1 MPTPNYSFE
10 KRQRELAKKKKQEE
24 KDARRREA
32 RAAAHASDASPDESP
47 GAEDIA
53 AADANPEAATAAPR
67 VHLRKPAD
75 K

>member
-32 RAAAHASDASPDESP
+32 RAAAAQAPAA
-47 GAEDIA
+47 AEDGADEAPA
-53 AADANPEAATAAPR
+53 AVDATAPL
-67 VHLRKPAD
+67 VHLRKPPAP
-75 K
+75 